1 MKKLLTLIA
10 VLFISAPTYAQETI
24 NANVKKDDSYSDAVK
39 ARAAVTAAAAKTAA
53 AETLANGYKSNS
65 KIPISINQHS
75 EKQEEA
81 LALIN
86 SVRNQATL
94 EPLFLSKRLS
104 DLASSRLDSV
114 NINGGYV
121 ESLDDTG
128 EIYFRTEK
136 DFENHYYNAVIG
148 LIIPGKNNFTYDQ
161 ITCDACEEIGFASK
175 TISSTVWTM
184 LVFDSLY

>member
-1 MKKLLTLIA
+1 MKTTTLF
-10 VLFISAPTYAQETI
+10 LFFISAVLSAQT
-24 NANVKKDDSYSDAVK
+24 
-39 ARAAVTAAAAKTAA
+39 
-53 AETLANGYKSNS
+53 ETLASGYKSNS
-65 KIPISINQHS
+65 KIPIETNRDSKN
-75 EKQEEA
+75 QEEA

-86 SVRNQATL
+86 SVRNQAKI

-114 NINGGYV
+114 EISGGYV
-121 ESLDDTG
+121 ESSDDTG
-128 EIYFRTEK
+128 EIYFYTQK
-136 DFENHYYNAVIG
+136 DFENYYYNAVIG

>member
-1 MKKLLTLIA
+1 MKTTTLF
-10 VLFISAPTYAQETI
+10 LFFISAVLSAQ
-24 NANVKKDDSYSDAVK
+24 N
-39 ARAAVTAAAAKTAA
+39 
-53 AETLANGYKSNS
+53 ETLAIGYKSNS
-65 KIPISINQHS
+65 KIPITINKHS
-75 EKQEEA
+75 KNQEEA

-114 NINGGYV
+114 KINGGYV

-128 EIYFRTEK
+128 EIYFYTQK
-136 DFENHYYNAVIG
+136 DFKNYYYNAVIG
-148 LIIPGKNNFTYDQ
+148 LIIPGKNNFTYNQ